1 MGEEKE
7 ESVSAAQFLE
17 TFPLFRKV
25 NVGEDFQYLPSKI
38 SLPCVRC
45 EKETTWALRSDQPNS
60 FWIYWT
66 GTYSCVLCE
75 KEYIRFYLW
84 RDAQKR
90 EMMKVG
96 QHPEPSIAIPKPL
109 EKSLKDSAQHYR
121 KGLICFNQ
129 GYGIGAV
136 AYFRRVVE
144 EHTNELIDVVAELA
158 RANGTAEKEV
168 QQILAAKS
176 ERTYDKRLEVASQ
189 MIPASLRPGGVNPL
203 GRLHGLLSE
212 ALHVQAEDKALK
224 TAEEMRDIIDHVFRN
239 LKDYVDAQRR
249 YAEKVQRAIPPA
261 AAKPAT

>member
-75 KEYIRFYLW
+75 KEYIRFYLR

-109 EKSLKDSAQHYR
+109 EKSLKNYAQPYR
-121 KGLICFNQ
+121 KGLISFDQ
-129 GYGIGAV
+129 SYGMQ
-136 AYFRRVVE
+136 
-144 EHTNELIDVVAELA
+144 
-158 RANGTAEKEV
+158 TASCV
-168 QQILAAKS
+168 
-176 ERTYDKRLEVASQ
+176 RL
-189 MIPASLRPGGVNPL
+189 L
-203 GRLHGLLSE
+203 
-212 ALHVQAEDKALK
+212 
-224 TAEEMRDIIDHVFRN
+224 
-239 LKDYVDAQRR
+239 
-249 YAEKVQRAIPPA
+249 
-261 AAKPAT
+261 

>member
-25 NVGEDFQYLPSKI
+25 NVVEDFQYLPSKI

-60 FWIYWT
+60 SFWEYWT
-66 GTYSCVLCE
+66 GVYMCVLCE
-75 KEYIRFYLW
+75 KEYIRFYLHH
-84 RDAQKR
+84 DR
-90 EMMKVG
+90 ENLELMKVG

-109 EKSLKDSAQHYR
+109 EKSLTHSAQHYR

-168 QQILAAKS
+168 HPILAAKS

-212 ALHVQAEDKALK
+212 ALHVQAEDTALK

-239 LKDYVDAQRR
+239 LKDYFDAQRP
-249 YAEKVQRAIPPA
+249 YPQKFQP
-261 AAKPAT
+261 